1 VQGMNRYFGWYEKKI
16 QDIVPWVEGLERN
29 YPWMKLMLTEYGAD
43 ANIAHQT
50 ELIGDMLDW
59 EKPYYPE
66 IFQTKTHEYQ
76 WSIIAKHPYILASYL
91 WNMFDFAVPKWSRGS
106 VPARNLKGLVTID
119 RKIKKDAY
127 YWYKANWSEDPVVYL
142 TQRRNTD
149 RERKITSIT
158 IYSNIGKP
166 TVTLNGKK
174 LTAIRQEY
182 TKVHYIIDPV
192 TLDDGKNLIKATA
205 YKNGKAYQDEII
217 WNYSGEKD
225 RSTGDVIE
233 NKNEHAGF

>member
-1 VQGMNRYFGWYEKKI
+1 
-16 QDIVPWVEGLERN
+16 
-29 YPWMKLMLTEYGAD
+29 
-43 ANIAHQT
+43 
-50 ELIGDMLDW
+50 
-59 EKPYYPE
+59 
-66 IFQTKTHEYQ
+66 
-76 WSIIAKHPYILASYL
+76 
-91 WNMFDFAVPKWSRGS
+91 
-106 VPARNLKGLVTID
+106 
-119 RKIKKDAY
+119 
-127 YWYKANWSEDPVVYL
+127 L

-174 LTAIRQEY
+174 LTAIRQGY

-192 TLDDGKNLIKATA
+192 TLDDGKNIIKAIA
-205 YKNGKAYQDEII
+205 YKNEKAYQDEVI